1 MSSGRIVVIAFGLV
15 AVVGAVLTWDA
26 SKGRVPETSS
36 TVIAAV
42 LAATINKQCARDVSA
57 ALAPVLPVGMGRG
70 PAETLLAAA
79 TIRLPRPWFWKPQR
93 LDRTSIVG
101 DKLEMRRTIKA
112 TVFGSETLILEANF
126 TDDKLS
132 ALKARVECSF

>member
-1 MSSGRIVVIAFGLV
+1 MTSGRLVALAFGLV

-57 ALAPVLPVGMGRG
+57 ALAPVLPLGIARG
-70 PAETLLAAA
+70 QAETLLAAA
-79 TIRLPRPWFWKPQR
+79 TIRMPRPWFWKPQR

-101 DKLEMRRTIKA
+101 DRLEMRRTIKA
-112 TVFGSETLILEANF
+112 TIFGSETLILEGNF
-126 TDDKLS
+126 AEDKLA